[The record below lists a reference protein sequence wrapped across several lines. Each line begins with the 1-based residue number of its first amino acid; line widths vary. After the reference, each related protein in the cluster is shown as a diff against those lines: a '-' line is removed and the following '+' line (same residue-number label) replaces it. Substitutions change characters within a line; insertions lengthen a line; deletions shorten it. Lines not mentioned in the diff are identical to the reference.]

1 MKMKTVVCT
10 FILIVLATYQSVNAK
25 KEFGGTLTNKQFV
38 ESLLDATS
46 VTERKNVLDVSL
58 QAKGK
63 AKGPNPKDP
72 GLKKTKVLYRV
83 IRSDE
88 SCENGLLAKDP
99 EAKHTIASHVVH
111 GSKKKKGSQYIS
123 FTTSLEIAEHKYA
136 KQGGTIVKVNVGDLP
151 PSCELT
157 DLNDCFTR
165 EKVLGHNIRAFNFAR
180 KDCEVVLACKK
191 PIPCSSFKVVVPNS
205 MVPSKPKSI
214 VPYKPIKS
222 IVPYK
227 PNSIVSYGKFLKI
240 FRKPPG

>member
-1 MKMKTVVCT
+1 MKTVVCT
-10 FILIVLATYQSVNAK
+10 FILIVFATYQSVNAE

-123 FTTSLEIAEHKYA
+123 FTTSLEIAENKYA
-136 KQGGTIVKVNVGDLP
+136 KQGGTIAKVNVNDL
-151 PSCELT
+151 SRVCKLT
-157 DLNDCFTR
+157 NLNDCSIR
-165 EKVLGHNIRAFNFAR
+165 EKFLGHNNLGFNFAR
-180 KDCEVVLACKK
+180 KDCEVLLECKT
-191 PIPCSSFKVVVPNS
+191 PIPCSLFKVVTPNS
-205 MVPSKPKSI
+205 MVPYRPIANSMVPYGKYGKSI
-214 VPYKPIKS
+214 
-222 IVPYK
+222 
-227 PNSIVSYGKFLKI
+227 LKM
-240 FRKPPG
+240 FRTFRG